1 MTALAQE
8 RMTTSRQGA
17 ALSAPVKATAQ
28 IWQGGL
34 VALLAGK
41 AIAARVAASRA
52 ELLTMSVPGI
62 ASASVLGG
70 AADGDKLAPID
81 EGCFQFANSGGGDAI
96 TLADRGQPCFVV
108 DDQTVAKT
116 VGAGLRPVAGVIVD
130 VDSGGVWVRVGG
142 SQAPRRIY
150 LTLVA
155 DDLRGAQAQVYR
167 TTAPRAGA
175 ITKVWS
181 RIHAALTTGDA
192 VLTGKIGAAAITGG
206 VITITQAGSAAGD
219 LDTAEPTAANVVA
232 EGDEISFTVSGTQA
246 TQTAARLTIEITY

>member
-1 MTALAQE
+1 MGLAQE
-8 RMTTSRQGA
+8 RMTTSRQGS
-17 ALSAPVKATAQ
+17 ALSAPVKAVSQ
-28 IWQGGL
+28 IWQGGI

-41 AIAARVAASRA
+41 AIAARVAVSRT
-52 ELLTMSVPGI
+52 ELLTMAIPGI
-62 ASASVLGG
+62 ANASVLGG
-70 AADGDKLAPID
+70 AADGDKLASID
-81 EGCFQFANSGGGDAI
+81 EGCFQFANSSAGDAI

-116 VGAGLRPVAGVIVD
+116 VGAGLRPIAGIIAD
-130 VDSGGVWVRVGG
+130 VDANGVWVRFGA
-142 SQAPRRIY
+142 SQAPRRAF

-181 RIHAALTTGDA
+181 KIHAALATGDA
-192 VLTGKIGAAAITGG
+192 VLTGKIGATAITGG
-206 VITITQAGSAAGD
+206 VLTITQAGSAAGD

-232 EGDEISFTVSGTQA
+232 EGDEISFTVSGPNTV
-246 TQTAARLTIEITY
+246 QTPARLVIELTY